1 MKKRILSLVLA
12 AFMATAIFAGCNQ
25 NSTSSGTDSTAES
38 TGSVAKGEKTVI
50 TVTKWGE
57 LSENDVEQ
65 TLINEFNKTNDKN
78 IEVKLDV
85 VPGDGYGDRLTTSFS
100 SGEGYDIF
108 LSGEGDFYKWVDKS
122 LSASLNDVIA
132 ADKEWKNP
140 MDESIYNMGKINGEQ
155 HYIVKDYNPICL
167 WYNKD
172 LFDAKG
178 VSYPTDNW
186 TWDDLFAAAEKIAD
200 PANGVFGFNSQK
212 WEYASLT
219 YLESV
224 GAPITDESGKY
235 EDYLNS
241 DAVVAALDK
250 YFGLIDQ
257 KISPAASDLD
267 TFGDAGAMMV
277 QGKLA
282 MNING
287 GWALSSFKD
296 AGINYGTALVPGTH
310 ASYLCAS
317 GYSIG
322 TRCKN
327 KEAAWEVLKLLTGEE
342 ATKLRVEN
350 EACLPTI
357 STELESLKGTIG
369 ENNQALLNQIDYSVQ
384 PLGLRFAA
392 GNTIVAK
399 YGEALE
405 RIIYK
410 DGTTKDVLNEAIT
423 EINSALAE

>member
-155 HYIVKDYNPICL
+155 HYIVKDYNPIGL
-167 WYNKD
+167 LYNKD

-186 TWDDLFAAAEKIAD
+186 TCLL
-200 PANGVFGFNSQK
+200 
-212 WEYASLT
+212 YTSL
-219 YLESV
+219 
-224 GAPITDESGKY
+224 
-235 EDYLNS
+235 
-241 DAVVAALDK
+241 
-250 YFGLIDQ
+250 
-257 KISPAASDLD
+257 
-267 TFGDAGAMMV
+267 
-277 QGKLA
+277 
-282 MNING
+282 
-287 GWALSSFKD
+287 
-296 AGINYGTALVPGTH
+296 
-310 ASYLCAS
+310 
-317 GYSIG
+317 
-322 TRCKN
+322 
-327 KEAAWEVLKLLTGEE
+327 
-342 ATKLRVEN
+342 
-350 EACLPTI
+350 
-357 STELESLKGTIG
+357 
-369 ENNQALLNQIDYSVQ
+369 
-384 PLGLRFAA
+384 
-392 GNTIVAK
+392 
-399 YGEALE
+399 
-405 RIIYK
+405 
-410 DGTTKDVLNEAIT
+410 
-423 EINSALAE
+423 